1 MMPLI
6 VIALLIGLPAA
17 LIFLLRANGSL
28 VLLALCAGSV
38 LQRFVGNDA
47 SKLLDSYMS
56 KNSGGTN
63 TIAQL
68 ALLFVPALLTT
79 LFLRKAVSSSKAKLN
94 LLPAFGT
101 GIIATLLAVPL
112 LPGGLRHDL
121 MQTSI
126 WTSINQF
133 QSAIVAGAITISL
146 LLFWFTHPKPIKGK
160 HGK

>member
-1 MMPLI
+1 MPLI

-47 SKLLDSYMS
+47 SNILNSYMS
-56 KNSGGTN
+56 KSGGGTN
-63 TIAQL
+63 TTAQL
-68 ALLFVPALLTT
+68 VLLFVPALLTT
-79 LFLRKAVSSSKAKLN
+79 LFLRKAVSSGKAKLN
-94 LLPAFGT
+94 LLPAFST

-126 WTSINQF
+126 WITINQF
-133 QSAIVAGAITISL
+133 QSGIVAGAIAVCL